1 MDLAGGR
8 DDPAS
13 GGESPVYISA
23 IHKVRKGEGADKTG
37 GRDYLYFLYSNGKK
51 RCGSRLGCRQVLSSQ

>member
-1 MDLAGGR
+1 VDLAGGR

-23 IHKVRKGEGADKTG
+23 IHKVRKGEGADYTG
-37 GRDYLYFLYSNGKK
+37 GRDDPASGGESPVYISAIHKVRKWEGAD
-51 RCGSRLGCRQVLSSQ
+51 